1 MSLQLGK
8 EQKKFQRQRRFS
20 QEGMCV
26 CACVRAEGVSANCPH
41 YAPYVQANLAEKSSG
56 I

>member
-8 EQKKFQRQRRFS
+8 EQKEFQSQRRFS
-20 QEGMCV
+20 QEDVCV
-26 CACVRAEGVSANCPH
+26 CVGAEGMSANCARS
-41 YAPYVQANLAEKSSG
+41 APCVQANLAEKSSG